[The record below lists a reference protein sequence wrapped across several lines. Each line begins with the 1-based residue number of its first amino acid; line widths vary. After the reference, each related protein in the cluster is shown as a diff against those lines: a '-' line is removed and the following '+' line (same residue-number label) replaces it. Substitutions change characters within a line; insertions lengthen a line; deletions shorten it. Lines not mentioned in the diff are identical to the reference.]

1 MATNELGNTDNF
13 AQKITAADG
22 TGIIEVLNCAPYF
35 AEYEQLSNTYY
46 LGNKFYLEQFSGA
59 IYLPSLAQA
68 PFPEIFPE
76 MNSAEKI
83 AAMIKI
89 EENYPFIGIRFY
101 CKKGVSGSW
110 QELATSK
117 AQNKGTEITYPWTVP
132 YLTINELKVFGA
144 NDRLGIQ
151 IINYGDGV
159 LGPGDYINVKGDF
172 RYELDLV
179 AKPSRI
185 MGAGLPYGVDIS
197 SGSPTQFRPANPNR
211 AILYATNTGNVPV
224 WIADNNSVAIGTG
237 IYLAPNGGG
246 NLTEQTPLTGEM
258 WAIAERG
265 SSYLCGLEVSY
276 G

>member
-1 MATNELGNTDNF
+1 MAENQLRNTDNF
-13 AQKITAADG
+13 AQKITAANG
-22 TGIIEVLNCAPYF
+22 TEIIEVLNCGNYF
-35 AEYEQLSNTYY
+35 SEYEQLSNAYY
-46 LGNKFYLEQFSGA
+46 LGKNFYLEQFSGA

-89 EENYPFIGIRFY
+89 EEDYPFIGIRFY
-101 CKKGVSGSW
+101 CKKGASGSW

-132 YLTINELKVFGA
+132 YLTINELKLFGA
-144 NDRLGIQ
+144 SDRLGIQ

-179 AKPSRI
+179 AKPSRV
-185 MGAGLPYGVDIS
+185 MGAALPYGVDI
-197 SGSPTQFRPANPNR
+197 PTIPTRFRFANSNR
-211 AILYATNTGNVPV
+211 AILYATNIGNAPI
-224 WIADNNSVAIGTG
+224 WIAGNSSVAIGSG
-237 IYLAPNGGG
+237 IFLAPNDGG
-246 NLTEQTPLTGEM
+246 NLTDQTLTGEL
-258 WAIAERG
+258 WAIAEGG
-265 SSYLCGLEVSY
+265 SSRISGIEASY

>member
-1 MATNELGNTDNF
+1 MAENQLGNTDNF
-13 AQKITAADG
+13 AQEITAADG

-35 AEYEQLSNTYY
+35 AEYEQLSSTYY
-46 LGNKFYLEQFSGA
+46 LGKKFYLEQFSGA
-59 IYLPSLAQA
+59 IYLPSLAEA

-89 EENYPFIGIRFY
+89 ENDYPFIGIRFY
-101 CKKGVSGSW
+101 CKKGALGSW
-110 QELATSK
+110 KELATSK
-117 AQNKGTEITYPWTVP
+117 AQNKGTEITYPWTMP
-132 YLTINELKVFGA
+132 YLTINELKLLGA
-144 NDRLGIQ
+144 SDRLGIQ

-185 MGAGLPYGVDIS
+185 IGTGLPYGVNIPS
-197 SGSPTQFRPANPNR
+197 TPTLFRSANPNR
-211 AILYATNTGNVPV
+211 AVLYVTNWGGVPLWV
-224 WIADNNSVAIGTG
+224 AGNNSVAIGSG
-237 IYLAPNGGG
+237 IYLAPEGGS
-246 NLTEQTPLTGEM
+246 LTEQILTGEM
-258 WAIAERG
+258 WAIAEG
-265 SSYLCGLEVSY
+265 GTALICGVEASY